1 MKKMK
6 KVNEMNQKEQ
16 EQSSNSEELLTT
28 YEVAHH
34 FDKHPDTIRNWVKKG
49 YLKTYGIGRSIFFKR
64 FEVESAIQLLNN

>member
-1 MKKMK
+1 MKKG
-6 KVNEMNQKEQ
+6 NEMNQNNQ
-16 EQSSNSEELLTT
+16 EQSSNPEELLTT

>member
-1 MKKMK
+1 MKKG
-6 KVNEMNQKEQ
+6 NEMNQKKQ
-16 EQSSNSEELLTT
+16 EQSSNPEELLTT

>member
-1 MKKMK
+1 MKKG
-6 KVNEMNQKEQ
+6 NEMNQNNQ

-64 FEVESAIQLLNN
+64 SEVESAIQLLNN